1 MTGAGTHRDGASRPL
16 ARPGV
21 RTAVALLVAGL
32 AAAST
37 VTANA
42 GTPDPA
48 KALAGANWA
57 AADTVT
63 VTMSEYAFSP
73 ATVTLR
79 AGAPTRLVIRNGGK
93 AHHYFVAEEFFR
105 KIATRK
111 IQSSDGEVK
120 APRFSAVEVYAGK
133 SIDWYLVPLEAG
145 EFDLVCTVPGHA
157 GRGMKGKIVV
167 R

>member
-1 MTGAGTHRDGASRPL
+1 MTDTGTHRGGTSRP
-16 ARPGV
+16 PV
-21 RTAVALLVAGL
+21 RRAAHRATGLLVVC
-32 AAAST
+32 AAA
-37 VTANA
+37 VWTAA
-42 GTPDPA
+42 ARAEMPDPA

-57 AADTVT
+57 AAETVT
-63 VTMSEYAFSP
+63 VTLSEYAFSP
-73 ATVTLR
+73 ETVTLR
-79 AGAPTRLVIRNGGK
+79 AGTPTRLVIRNGGN
-93 AHHYFVAEEFFR
+93 AHHYFVADEFFR

-133 SIDWYLVPLEAG
+133 SIEWYLVPLEAG

-157 GRGMKGKIVV
+157 GRGMRGKIVV